1 MFIGLLVVFTGH
13 TESPDCKKFNI
24 KEEVPSC

>member
-13 TESPDCKKFNI
+13 TESPDCKKFNV
-24 KEEVPSC
+24 KKEVPSC